1 MRWYDSASY
10 GDVIAGGLIPGDHA
24 NQLNRP
30 EGLAFDRLGNLFV
43 ADSSNHRIQLFRIL
57 A

>member
-10 GDVIAGGLIPGDHA
+10 GDVIAGGLIRGDHA

-43 ADSSNHRIQLFRIL
+43 ADS
-57 A
+57 